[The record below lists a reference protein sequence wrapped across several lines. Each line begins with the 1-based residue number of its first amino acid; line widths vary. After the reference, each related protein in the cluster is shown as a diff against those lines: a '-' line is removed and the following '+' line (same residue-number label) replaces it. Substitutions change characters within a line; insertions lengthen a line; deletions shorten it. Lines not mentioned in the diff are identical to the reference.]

1 MARMLETVSEME
13 NTEAADGD
21 GATATWRRSGACPR
35 DLEPPDLL
43 EIFVGSL
50 VSEFSRASGSGPA
63 LDRWFSELDVSCVL
77 RNDQEEE
84 EATGS
89 LVGRWARALTVMAR
103 ALIATL
109 QDQED
114 NLTGRLCQL
123 GRLMEASFSKIQL
136 AQFAQA
142 TFSKMLAFAN
152 ALADKPWTRPTDKFS
167 GLMQLR
173 ICINDVSDILVPLY
187 NEDELEKKSKL
198 FSDHSL
204 RYLFLLNNSYV
215 VQYQFLVPSDY
226 SPPSEIKFHYEQYQ
240 KEYMRASWE
249 PVLSCLH
256 DKMPPC
262 FPKLSSHSELSRFEL
277 EFEKTCSHQKLWK
290 VPLPNLRQSLRET
303 IINKIITRYKKYME
317 DHPEQEKCGRDPLD
331 MEGMVN
337 DLFEG

>member
-1 MARMLETVSEME
+1 
-13 NTEAADGD
+13 
-21 GATATWRRSGACPR
+21 
-35 DLEPPDLL
+35 LEPPDLL

-187 NEDELEKKSKL
+187 NEV
-198 FSDHSL
+198 
-204 RYLFLLNNSYV
+204 FLLA
-215 VQYQFLVPSDY
+215 DY
-226 SPPSEIKFHYEQYQ
+226 SKEIIESIV
-240 KEYMRASWE
+240 KEIDDVFWVE
-249 PVLSCLH
+249 P
-256 DKMPPC
+256 
-262 FPKLSSHSELSRFEL
+262 
-277 EFEKTCSHQKLWK
+277 
-290 VPLPNLRQSLRET
+290 
-303 IINKIITRYKKYME
+303 Y
-317 DHPEQEKCGRDPLD
+317 
-331 MEGMVN
+331 
-337 DLFEG
+337 

>member
-1 MARMLETVSEME
+1 
-13 NTEAADGD
+13 
-21 GATATWRRSGACPR
+21 
-35 DLEPPDLL
+35 
-43 EIFVGSL
+43 
-50 VSEFSRASGSGPA
+50 
-63 LDRWFSELDVSCVL
+63 
-77 RNDQEEE
+77 
-84 EATGS
+84 
-89 LVGRWARALTVMAR
+89 
-103 ALIATL
+103 
-109 QDQED
+109 
-114 NLTGRLCQL
+114 
-123 GRLMEASFSKIQL
+123 
-136 AQFAQA
+136 
-142 TFSKMLAFAN
+142 
-152 ALADKPWTRPTDKFS
+152 
-167 GLMQLR
+167 MQLR

-187 NEDELEKKSKL
+187 NEVFLLADYSKEIIESIVKEIDDVFSTTMDNLGRAILMMTTDALSPPSGPFPENAEIHKATLLAVNYAILFWGYHSVLEAILLDNGDLFGNCSCYSEKLVVERLIVQIITNLQDELEKKSKL

-262 FPKLSSHSELSRFEL
+262 FPKLSSHSELSRFGL

-303 IINKIITRYKKYME
+303 IIDKIITGYKKYME